1 MNSEP
6 MNALENAVEPEAM
19 AVQREALALQRE
31 ADQLPAVQAASAST
45 LQDLHAAAQH
55 VVQVCEGLQRTFEV
69 DSPPRAFVDQVRLQ
83 MEKAAKDVR
92 AQTAQAAAP
101 EPSPDSGK

>member
-1 MNSEP
+1 MDSQP
-6 MNALENAVEPEAM
+6 MDAPENAAEPEAL
-19 AVQREALALQRE
+19 AVHREALALQRE
-31 ADQLPAVQAASAST
+31 AGALPALQADSAST
-45 LQDLHAAAQH
+45 LDDLHAATQR

-92 AQTAQAAAP
+92 AQIAQAAAS
-101 EPSPDSGK
+101 EPSPGSGQ